1 MLLTKHCP
9 FCRRK
14 NQTSAVSMTNG
25 QMGDDPA
32 AEPQSVTRVEFGF
45 SGGQYPF
52 VAASD
57 ALACEFEL
65 AEMIPRGSGQYSE
78 FFHVSDVDP
87 RPILDG
93 AIDHHAV
100 EARLLRERKNGGLFE
115 FVVAEN
121 CPAVDLA
128 EQGALPRAVHG
139 NDGTGRITAEI
150 PSRYD
155 AGTIVDGFLEEHPD
169 GELVCK
175 RAEESFTPIFTESSI
190 ETVLQTALT
199 ERQQEVL
206 RAAFDAGYYEWPREC
221 TGEEVAAE
229 LDISSATFSE
239 HIHAAERNL
248 LAALFETR

>member
-1 MLLTKHCP
+1 MASEEP
-9 FCRRK
+9 P
-14 NQTSAVSMTNG
+14 A
-25 QMGDDPA
+25 DPRT
-32 AEPQSVTRVEFGF
+32 VTRVEFGF

-57 ALACEFEL
+57 AHGCEFEL
-65 AEMIPRGSGQYSE
+65 AEMIPRGGGRYSE
-78 FFHVSDVDP
+78 FFNVSDVDP
-87 RPILDG
+87 QPILDG
-93 AIDHHAV
+93 ATEHGAV
-100 EARLLRERKNGGLFE
+100 EAALLREFDDGGLFE
-115 FVVAEN
+115 FVVAAD

-128 EQGALPRAVHG
+128 EQGALPRTVHG
-139 NDGTGRITAEI
+139 SDGTGRIVAEI
-150 PSRYD
+150 PPRHDSE
-155 AGTIVDGFLEEHPD
+155 AIVDAFLEEHPD

-175 RAEESFTPIFTESSI
+175 RPEESFTPIFTESTV

-221 TGEEVAAE
+221 TGEEVAAK

-248 LAALFETR
+248 LAALFEAR